1 MKTCKNL
8 SKRGL
13 ALFLA
18 LVMCLSMV
26 QITAFAVDGHVHNED
41 GWSCTQDDS
50 VRELS
55 CDKHV
60 HNDNCYQTVQGELTC
75 EAEEHQ
81 HGDGCYEAAEPQL
94 TCADAEH
101 THGDSCY
108 TQGEDVLTCAET
120 EHTHGEDCYA
130 AETVKVCEEE
140 DHQHG
145 DECYT
150 VTEGE
155 WTCTAPVVEEA
166 PAEVQAFLDAAAE
179 LPDASEVT
187 AENAEEIGEQVSAVL
202 DLYEA
207 IGTETDEVAEALNTV
222 YAVYAAVDAAL
233 ELDTDTLAVT
243 ASPYKDKF
251 PNGVV
256 GYAENP
262 VYGTETRYSGDTF
275 VFSTLPTR
283 QITGGWYAGT
293 YYPDAYY
300 YELKSVTDSKGIV
313 KNISYSVDSWT
324 GNQGTGRPCFS
335 VNIDTNEDVEGT
347 ATVDVLLVY
356 YIRELKGLTIQT
368 GERLTG
374 YFSRHMIC
382 TVTVTPD
389 PNKPDHSDTTYTVVY
404 TDGVSGEVFGN
415 ESHSNLKEDDAT
427 PAFTGSTER
436 EGYTFM
442 GWAPTVN
449 SVVSAEDANE
459 NGEIIYT
466 ATWTKDNTPPPT
478 ENKPE
483 APTKDDVEN
492 SLKEEYTDSEGKQRW
507 ASVRVYCEPGRHL
520 VGYFSAN
527 KKDTDRVA
535 IGEVKGNDTDGY
547 TCDVTFLAQAFC
559 VGYSKLKSCDH
570 TLVAGENGQNKTIVF
585 NWNAE
590 TEKWEPAAKGVVKF
604 WTECAET
611 TKPETVTYKVQW
623 IDEAGSKVL
632 KTEERKG
639 TIGTTV
645 SVAEADKSYT
655 GYTYVGDED
664 SRNVLSDT
672 LDNSNVVL
680 KMYFRKNGG
689 GENPGPGPGVE
700 PDKAGLKLTK
710 SVDNS
715 KPDLG
720 GTVTYTITVSNETKV
735 ALKDLKIKDVMPE
748 GVTLVEGSGKVTVNG
763 AARNVSLTQDGQTCS
778 WTVDGVIPVDGKV
791 ILTYNAT
798 VPGAAA
804 EQITL
809 TNTAQAFAN
818 QNEAPAPRMAQGV
831 AQYAASMANDFVSG
845 SDSSNVTVVLPGKYD
860 FTSNEDNA
868 TVTVKPGGGTEQPG
882 DETPKIEAQDL
893 QQVGVMVRCADNA
906 SHDSGAGWWQL
917 GGKQKENGLRPWF
930 DTWRTIGAVEKVD
943 GIYQCV
949 VTLHAVP
956 WADLR
961 INGATLQ
968 ATGIKHV
975 FNETKT
981 GGKDIPVRFTYVDG
995 VWTTDT
1001 KVVTVWLKELKPEQ
1015 NGTWQL
1021 DITKQISNYGNQSG
1035 KPVLHGNL
1043 PADFAIDVT
1052 VEYHNGTERVS
1063 ETKTLKLADNPKT
1076 SYDKDEF
1083 NLTDLTWL
1091 NVFQLPDWQYDF
1103 AGTGKTEA
1111 DLADYNTVITITEK
1125 NYNVDGYTCTVKS
1138 IYKLDETN
1146 KLEGATNTVIY
1157 EVEQSGV
1164 SNHIQSRYGL
1174 RNTYTAPAPDA
1185 KDTTYTVVHEYY
1197 TNGALTGSNQ
1207 DTMNGKVGQ
1216 TVNAEE
1222 ITKVTTFGGNSYTY
1236 TSANPEILVLADSE
1250 NTITLRY
1257 DRTTGGNGG
1266 GNGGGTT
1273 RYTLTVRYEY
1283 EDGTQAAPT
1292 HTERLARGDAY
1303 SVDSPVIEGYI
1314 PDQAVV
1320 SGEMPGRSL
1329 TVTVVYT
1336 PEGQDIPDEEPPLV
1350 DLPDEEPPL
1359 VNIPEEEPPLVEIPE
1374 EEPPLA
1380 ETPLDPTPK
1389 TGDNSRTGLWAALCG
1404 FSLFG
1409 MLALLGKKREDEEA

>member
-155 WTCTAPVVEEA
+155 WTCTAPVVEETS
-166 PAEVQAFLDAAAE
+166 AEAQAFLDAAAE

-187 AENAEEIGEQVSAVL
+187 AENAEAVGEQVSAAL

-207 IGTETDEVAEALNTV
+207 VENETAEVAEALNTV

-356 YIRELKGLTIQT
+356 YISELKGLTIQT

-415 ESHSNLKEDDAT
+415 ESHSNLKEGDAT
-427 PAFTGSTER
+427 PVFTGSTER

-483 APTKDDVEN
+483 APTEKEVNKEVKGTARAAVVVDCYPDRHLPGYFDCYRDDNKDGVNEH
-492 SLKEEYTDSEGKQRW
+492 
-507 ASVRVYCEPGRHL
+507 PGR
-520 VGYFSAN
+520 V
-527 KKDTDRVA
+527 V
-535 IGEVKGNDTDGY
+535 IGEVLGNDNDGY
-547 TCDVTFLAQAFC
+547 TCNVTFLAQKYLD
-559 VGYSKLKSCDH
+559 GYNKLKSTTGEKAHVLCDKQGNDL
-570 TLVAGENGQNKTIVF
+570 TAEQANVTVTFQ
-585 NWNAE
+585 WNAE
-590 TEKWEPAAKGVVKF
+590 TEKWELADGETAPVEF
-604 WTECAET
+604 WTKCPDT
-611 TKPETVTYKVQW
+611 TQKEQVTYKVQW
-623 IDEAGSKVL
+623 IDEADSKVL

-639 TIGTTV
+639 TIGATV
-645 SVAEADKSYT
+645 SVAEDDKSYT

-664 SRNVLSDT
+664 NRNVLSAT
-672 LDNSNVVL
+672 LDSDKVVL
-680 KMYFRKNGG
+680 KMYFRKNG

-710 SVDNS
+710 AVDNGN
-715 KPDLG
+715 PELG
-720 GTVTYTITVSNETKV
+720 GTVTYTITVSNETRV
-735 ALKDLKIKDVMPE
+735 DLKDLKIKDVMPE
-748 GVTLVEGSGKVTVNG
+748 GVTLVEGSGEVTVDG
-763 AARNVSLTQDGQTCS
+763 AARNVTLSQNDQTCN
-778 WTVDGVIPVDGKV
+778 WTVDGVIPVDGEV
-791 ILTYNAT
+791 VLTYNAT
-798 VPGAAA
+798 VPGAAE

-809 TNTAQAFAN
+809 TNTAKAFAN
-818 QNEAPAPRMAQGV
+818 QNEAPAPQMAQGV

-845 SDSSNVTVVLPGKYD
+845 PDSSSVTVVLPGKYD
-860 FTSNEDNA
+860 FTSNEGDA
-868 TVTVKPGGGTEQPG
+868 TVTVKPGSGTNPG
-882 DETPKIEAQDL
+882 PVKPGKPDDGDL
-893 QQVGVMVRCADNA
+893 NKLKLGVQVVCDV
-906 SHDSGAGWWQL
+906 
-917 GGKQKENGLRPWF
+917 ENSNHSVTEYLLK
-930 DTWRTIGAVEKVD
+930 TAECTIGE
-943 GIYQCV
+943 
-949 VTLHAVP
+949 VTEN
-956 WADLR
+956 ADT
-961 INGATLQ
+961 AT
-968 ATGIKHV
+968 
-975 FNETKT
+975 
-981 GGKDIPVRFTYVDG
+981 
-995 VWTTDT
+995 
-1001 KVVTVWLKELKPEQ
+1001 KE
-1015 NGTWQL
+1015 
-1021 DITKQISNYGNQSG
+1021 
-1035 KPVLHGNL
+1035 
-1043 PADFAIDVT
+1043 
-1052 VEYHNGTERVS
+1052 EY
-1063 ETKTLKLADNPKT
+1063 P
-1076 SYDKDEF
+1076 
-1083 NLTDLTWL
+1083 
-1091 NVFQLPDWQYDF
+1091 
-1103 AGTGKTEA
+1103 
-1111 DLADYNTVITITEK
+1111 
-1125 NYNVDGYTCTVKS
+1125 YTCTVQLAASGQNWYLGQK
-1138 IYKLDETN
+1138 IKDTQDYWNKEHQLADKGKILTATLYHDGEKWTLPIGGGMNPDVAQGTN
-1146 KLEGATNTVIY
+1146 IKAWKYLVIHTVHKA
-1157 EVEQSGV
+1157 EQLPG
-1164 SNHIQSRYGL
+1164 
-1174 RNTYTAPAPDA
+1174 A

-1216 TVNAEE
+1216 TVNAEN
-1222 ITKVTTFGGNSYTY
+1222 ITKVTTYGGNSYTY
-1236 TSANPEILVLADSE
+1236 TSASPESLVLADSE

-1303 SVDSPVIEGYI
+1303 SVDSPVIEGYT

>member
-166 PAEVQAFLDAAAE
+166 PAEEENNEAPVTYEVRDTGRTSNVTKSPYEDYAPNKDGASDLPVYNNGMVPDKNGAVTLTGDQKTATDYLQVRYYTNHGGAYATGYTWLTSSSTNKNVAAAKVSQSTLNGKPCLKVDFE
-179 LPDASEVT
+179 AGSQT
-187 AENAEEIGEQVSAVL
+187 GSTTIEIGYTVVNL
-202 DLYEA
+202 DNEHG
-207 IGTETDEVAEALNTV
+207 IGTGNDFYMYVSGYVYYNVTNAGDGTTV
-222 YAVYAAVDAAL
+222 
-233 ELDTDTLAVT
+233 E
-243 ASPYKDKF
+243 
-251 PNGVV
+251 
-256 GYAENP
+256 P
-262 VYGTETRYSGDTF
+262 VIPD
-275 VFSTLPTR
+275 
-283 QITGGWYAGT
+283 
-293 YYPDAYY
+293 YPDAAN
-300 YELKSVTDSKGIV
+300 LQGITVTTKCTYNSNGHIYLNNNCYKVPRTLNGHPDGYVCSDIRE
-313 KNISYSVDSWT
+313 
-324 GNQGTGRPCFS
+324 NQGELGTSNLLARYPYACTLTLNREYWADYYNQTLAS
-335 VNIDTNEDVEGT
+335 NSINKTHYLNSLQDSSKTTMTLLYNAEKDQWDYDTDELEVYVTET
-347 ATVDVLLVY
+347 APITY
-356 YIRELKGLTIQT
+356 
-368 GERLTG
+368 
-374 YFSRHMIC
+374 
-382 TVTVTPD
+382 
-389 PNKPDHSDTTYTVVY
+389 TYTVVY

-415 ESHSNLKEDDAT
+415 ESHSNLKEGDAT
-427 PAFTGSTER
+427 PAFNGSTER

-449 SVVSAEDANE
+449 PKVSADDATD
-459 NGEIIYT
+459 GVITYT
-466 ATWTKDNTPPPT
+466 ATWQKDTTPPPT
-478 ENKPE
+478 ENKPD

-527 KKDTDRVA
+527 KKDTDRVT

-547 TCDVTFLAQAFC
+547 TCDVTFLAQEFC
-559 VGYSKLKSCDH
+559 DGYSKLKSCNH
-570 TLVAGENGQNKTIVF
+570 ELVAGEDGQNKTIVF

-604 WTECAET
+604 WTECADS
-611 TKPETVTYKVQW
+611 TKPETVIYKVQW
-623 IDEAGSKVL
+623 IDEADSKVL

-639 TIGTTV
+639 AIGTTV

-655 GYTYVGDED
+655 GYTYVGDGDE
-664 SRNVLSDT
+664 RNVLSGT

-680 KMYFRKNGG
+680 KMYFRKNG

-710 SVDNS
+710 AVDNGN
-715 KPDLG
+715 PELG
-720 GTVTYTITVSNETKV
+720 GTVTYTITVSNKTRV

-748 GVTLVEGSGKVTVNG
+748 GVTLVGGSGEVTVNG
-763 AARNVSLTQDGQTCS
+763 TKRTVSLTQDGQTCN
-778 WTVDGVIPVDGKV
+778 WTVDGVIPVDGEV
-791 ILTYNAT
+791 VLTYNAT

-818 QNEAPAPRMAQGV
+818 QNEAPAPQMAQGV

-845 SDSSNVTVVLPGKYD
+845 SASTEFNVKGYG

-868 TVTVKPGGGTEQPG
+868 TVTVKPGGGTNPG
-882 DETPKIEAQDL
+882 PVKPGKPDDGDL
-893 QQVGVMVRCADNA
+893 NKLKLGVQVVCDV
-906 SHDSGAGWWQL
+906 
-917 GGKQKENGLRPWF
+917 ENSNHSVTEYLLK
-930 DTWRTIGAVEKVD
+930 TAECTIGE
-943 GIYQCV
+943 
-949 VTLHAVP
+949 VTEN
-956 WADLR
+956 ADT
-961 INGATLQ
+961 AT
-968 ATGIKHV
+968 
-975 FNETKT
+975 
-981 GGKDIPVRFTYVDG
+981 
-995 VWTTDT
+995 
-1001 KVVTVWLKELKPEQ
+1001 KE
-1015 NGTWQL
+1015 
-1021 DITKQISNYGNQSG
+1021 
-1035 KPVLHGNL
+1035 
-1043 PADFAIDVT
+1043 
-1052 VEYHNGTERVS
+1052 EY
-1063 ETKTLKLADNPKT
+1063 P
-1076 SYDKDEF
+1076 
-1083 NLTDLTWL
+1083 
-1091 NVFQLPDWQYDF
+1091 
-1103 AGTGKTEA
+1103 
-1111 DLADYNTVITITEK
+1111 
-1125 NYNVDGYTCTVKS
+1125 YTCTVQLAASGQNWYLGQK
-1138 IYKLDETN
+1138 IKDTQDYWNKEHQLADKGKILTATLYHDGEKWTLPIGGGMNPDVAQGTN
-1146 KLEGATNTVIY
+1146 IKAWKYLVIHTVHKA
-1157 EVEQSGV
+1157 EQLPG
-1164 SNHIQSRYGL
+1164 
-1174 RNTYTAPAPDA
+1174 A

-1207 DTMNGKVGQ
+1207 DTVSGKVGQ
-1216 TVNAEE
+1216 TVNAEG
-1222 ITKVTTFGGNSYTY
+1222 IAKVTTYGGNSYTY

-1303 SVDSPVIEGYI
+1303 SVDSPVIEGYT

-1336 PEGQDIPDEEPPLV
+1336 PDGQDIPDEEPPLV